1 MSCQSERKLVFG
13 SVRCVLPLVN
23 DSIVQLRMLYDI
35 IGCKEVTERLVI
47 DQVSSLCSVRL
58 TNFCFLLPSLPDQF
72 IEEDPRET
80 LDEVSFLFRSVY
92 QSRGTSKPTKQQLEV
107 KVRTLVK

>member
-1 MSCQSERKLVFG
+1 MSCQNELKSRFE

-35 IGCKEVTERLVI
+35 ISCKEVTERIVI

-72 IEEDPRET
+72 IEEDPTET

-92 QSRGTSKPTKQQLEV
+92 QSREASKPTTRQLEV